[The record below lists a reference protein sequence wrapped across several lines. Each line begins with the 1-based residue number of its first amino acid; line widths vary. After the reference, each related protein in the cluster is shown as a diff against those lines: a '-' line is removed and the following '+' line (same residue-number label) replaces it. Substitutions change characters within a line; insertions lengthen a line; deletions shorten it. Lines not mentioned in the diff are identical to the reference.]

1 MKPDAVIG
9 SCNFT
14 SDEVDTGGSWSL
26 LVSRPNRI
34 RDSRYSVKLKI
45 LSQKNTVENG
55 RIKEDTNVG
64 P

>member
-1 MKPDAVIG
+1 MKPDAVTG

-14 SDEVDTGGSWSL
+14 SDKVDTGGSWSL